1 MAGRGLLSMNL
12 IGAPLGEVVF
22 WYVYD
27 RTGGA
32 GAGIVEAGE
41 WVCGVS
47 ELEWFP

>member
-1 MAGRGLLSMNL
+1 MNRM
-12 IGAPLGEVVF
+12 GAPLGEVVL

-41 WVCGVS
+41 CVWGFS
-47 ELEWFP
+47 EVEWFP